1 MSTKYLELDSN
12 YRNRNLP
19 GNEQP
24 GSFSSQISQTG
35 VGTQI
40 TAVDPVTYA
49 YPVNVFRVSEGTGTF
64 NYTVPTASSGLADSS
79 SNKFIVTTTSNTP
92 SQQVSGYFVGAILQV
107 TTATAPPATPVMN
120 STYRIAEWTY
130 LGLYNTTEY
139 TFIVTTETFV
149 PLTGATTFSIYQPSS
164 ITGGPPPTAW
174 SASPQYIFLPSSLS
188 IPNYYSKYL
197 LYNQTKQNSATIVD
211 FDRDTH
217 LAKLGTDVT
226 TLGLGW
232 NTNGSDP
239 LIIRTQ
245 LPRLLGDSTSP
256 YALVPSLV
264 TTTGLPGTIIGLT
277 TSTTVVPVTTDSTF
291 INNFLRFYET
301 GSLTY
306 TVNRISAVVLQVLPR
321 NSSPPYYVID
331 NNGNGLAE
339 NTNQYTYAVNTSYC
353 LIDVSSLHPAP
364 TIGGNTRCEV
374 MGFNVDNYSP
384 FTYNGSLASQ
394 NQSVSYDVTLNSIV
408 LPNVILSTGG
418 RIAYY
423 PYVYV
428 EIENVSTTTGANKN
442 MIYSNNPNAYR
453 AIFKVP
459 ITDLNHPSTTPF
471 VKLTCGMTQTM
482 TFKPNADMMVTVRLP
497 GGSVFRPQ
505 AHDTLY
511 GQTPNT
517 MLQLSMLFGLTRI

>member
-1 MSTKYLELDSN
+1 
-12 YRNRNLP
+12 
-19 GNEQP
+19 
-24 GSFSSQISQTG
+24 
-35 VGTQI
+35 
-40 TAVDPVTYA
+40 
-49 YPVNVFRVSEGTGTF
+49 
-64 NYTVPTASSGLADSS
+64 
-79 SNKFIVTTTSNTP
+79 
-92 SQQVSGYFVGAILQV
+92 
-107 TTATAPPATPVMN
+107 
-120 STYRIAEWTY
+120 
-130 LGLYNTTEY
+130 
-139 TFIVTTETFV
+139 
-149 PLTGATTFSIYQPSS
+149 
-164 ITGGPPPTAW
+164 
-174 SASPQYIFLPSSLS
+174 
-188 IPNYYSKYL
+188 
-197 LYNQTKQNSATIVD
+197 
-211 FDRDTH
+211 
-217 LAKLGTDVT
+217 
-226 TLGLGW
+226 
-232 NTNGSDP
+232 
-239 LIIRTQ
+239 
-245 LPRLLGDSTSP
+245 
-256 YALVPSLV
+256 
-264 TTTGLPGTIIGLT
+264 
-277 TSTTVVPVTTDSTF
+277 
-291 INNFLRFYET
+291 
-301 GSLTY
+301 
-306 TVNRISAVVLQVLPR
+306 
-321 NSSPPYYVID
+321 VID

-364 TIGGNTRCEV
+364 TIGGTTRCEV

-459 ITDLNHPSTTPF
+459 ITDLNHPATTPF

-505 AHDTLY
+505 ADDTLY

>member
-40 TAVDPVTYA
+40 TAADPVTYA
-49 YPVNVFRVSEGTGTF
+49 YPVNVFQVSEAEGEFT
-64 NYTVPTASSGLADSS
+64 YTVPTGSLGLADSS
-79 SNKFIVTTTSNTP
+79 SNKFIVKSTGTTPP
-92 SQQVSGYFVGAILQV
+92 SSHQTSGYFVGAILQV
-107 TTATAPPATPVMN
+107 TSGGGPTVG

-130 LGLYNTTEY
+130 LGTYTTD
-139 TFIVTTETFV
+139 TFIVSTETFV
-149 PLTGATTFSIYQPSS
+149 PLTGTTVFNIYQPSS
-164 ITGGPPPTAW
+164 NTGSVW
-174 SASPQYIFLPSSLS
+174 STSPQYIFLPSSLS

-197 LYNQTKQNSATIVD
+197 LYNQTKQNSTTIVD

-217 LAKLGTDVT
+217 LAKLGTDVA
-226 TLGLGW
+226 TLGWTTAG
-232 NTNGSDP
+232 TDP

-301 GSLTY
+301 GSLTD
-306 TVNRISAVVLQVLPR
+306 TVNRITAVVLQVVPR

-459 ITDLNHPSTTPF
+459 ITDLNHPATTPF

-497 GGSVFRPQ
+497 CGSVFRSQ
-505 AHDTLY
+505 ADDTLY

>member
-49 YPVNVFRVSEGTGTF
+49 YPVNVFRVSEATGTF
-64 NYTVPTASSGLADSS
+64 NYKVPTGALGLADSS
-79 SNKFIVTTTSNTP
+79 SNKFIVEATAATNVI
-92 SQQVSGYFVGAILQV
+92 SQQESGYFNGAILQV
-107 TTATAPPATPVMN
+107 GAGI
-120 STYRIAEWTY
+120 TYRIAEWTY
-130 LGLYNTTEY
+130 LGTYGSPAAKD
-139 TFIVTTETFV
+139 TFTVTTETFV
-149 PLTGATTFSIYQPSS
+149 PLTGDTTFSIYQPSS
-164 ITGGPPPTAW
+164 NTGSGW
-174 SASPQYIFLPSSLS
+174 STSPQYIFLPSSLS

-197 LYNQTKQNSATIVD
+197 LYNQTKQNSTTIVD

-217 LAKLGTDVT
+217 LAKLGTDVKT
-226 TLGLGW
+226 TLGWTADG
-232 NTNGSDP
+232 TDP

-256 YALVPSLV
+256 YELDPSLV
-264 TTTGLPGTIIGLT
+264 TTTGLPGTIIGLKT
-277 TSTTVVPVTTDSTF
+277 TTGPGVDITTDSTF

-301 GSLTY
+301 GGLDY
-306 TVNRISAVVLQVLPR
+306 TVNKITAVVLKVSPR

-459 ITDLNHPSTTPF
+459 ITDLNHPATTPF

-482 TFKPNADMMVTVRLP
+482 TFKPNADMAVTVRLP

-505 AHDTLY
+505 ADDTLY

>member
-49 YPVNVFRVSEGTGTF
+49 YPVNVFKVTQATGTF
-64 NYTVPTASSGLADSS
+64 NYKVPTGALGLADSS
-79 SNKFIVTTTSNTP
+79 PNKFIVEALANEIR
-92 SQQVSGYFVGAILQV
+92 QQESGYFNGAILQV
-107 TTATAPPATPVMN
+107 TGTPPATPVAG

-130 LGLYNTTEY
+130 LGTYGSAPDKD
-139 TFIVTTETFV
+139 TFIVSTETFV
-149 PLTGATTFSIYQPSS
+149 PLIGNTEFKIYQPSS
-164 ITGGPPPTAW
+164 VTGGPPSTAW
-174 SASPQYIFLPSSLS
+174 YAYPQYIFLPSSLS

-197 LYNQTKQNSATIVD
+197 LYNQTTQNSTTIVD

-217 LAKLGTDVT
+217 LAKLGTDVAT
-226 TLGLGW
+226 LGW
-232 NTNGSDP
+232 NADGSDP

-301 GSLTY
+301 GSISY
-306 TVNRISAVVLQVLPR
+306 TVNKITAVVLKVSQR
-321 NSSPPYYVID
+321 NSSSFYYVID

-339 NTNQYTYAVNTSYC
+339 NTNQYTYAANTSYC

-364 TIGGNTRCEV
+364 TIGGTTRCEV

-459 ITDLNHPSTTPF
+459 ITDLNHPATTPF
-471 VKLTCGMTQTM
+471 IKLTCGMTQTM
-482 TFKPNADMMVTVRLP
+482 TFKPNSDMMVTVRLP

-505 AHDTLY
+505 ADDTSY

-517 MLQLSMLFGLTRI
+517 MLQLSILFGLTRI

>member
-49 YPVNVFRVSEGTGTF
+49 YPVNVFKVSEATGTF
-64 NYTVPTASSGLADSS
+64 NYKVPTGTLGLADSS
-79 SNKFIVTTTSNTP
+79 SNKFTVAATAATNVT
-92 SQQVSGYFVGAILQV
+92 SQQESGYFNGAILQV
-107 TTATAPPATPVMN
+107 GAGSTGPTTG

-130 LGLYNTTEY
+130 LGEY
-139 TFIVTTETFV
+139 SSKDTFIVTTETAV
-149 PLTGATTFSIYQPSS
+149 PLTGNTTFSIYQPSS
-164 ITGGPPPTAW
+164 NTGSAW
-174 SASPQYIFLPSSLS
+174 STSPQYIFLPSSLS

-197 LYNQTKQNSATIVD
+197 LYNQTKQNSTTIVD

-226 TLGLGW
+226 TLGW
-232 NTNGSDP
+232 TVNGSDP

-264 TTTGLPGTIIGLT
+264 TTTGLPGTIIGLK
-277 TSTTVVPVTTDSTF
+277 TSTAVNVTADSTF

-306 TVNRISAVVLQVLPR
+306 TVNRITAVVLQVVPR
-321 NSSPPYYVID
+321 NLSPTYYVID

-339 NTNQYTYAVNTSYC
+339 NTNQYTYALNTSYC
-353 LIDVSSLHPAP
+353 LIDVSSSHPAP

-394 NQSVSYDVTLNSIV
+394 NQSVSYDITLNSIV

-459 ITDLNHPSTTPF
+459 ITDLNHPATTPF
-471 VKLTCGMTQTM
+471 VKLTCGMIQTM

-505 AHDTLY
+505 ADDTSY

>member
-64 NYTVPTASSGLADSS
+64 NYTLPTGALGLADSS
-79 SNKFIVTTTSNTP
+79 SNKFIVEATTNIT
-92 SQQVSGYFVGAILQV
+92 SQQESGYFNGAILQV
-107 TTATAPPATPVMN
+107 GAG

-130 LGLYNTTEY
+130 LGTYGSKD
-139 TFIVTTETFV
+139 TFTVTTETFV
-149 PLTGATTFSIYQPSS
+149 PLTGDTTFSIYQPSS
-164 ITGGPPPTAW
+164 ITGSPPTAW
-174 SASPQYIFLPSSLS
+174 STSPQYIFLPSSLS

-197 LYNQTKQNSATIVD
+197 LYNQTKQNSTTIVD

-217 LAKLGTDVT
+217 LAKLGTDVKT
-226 TLGLGW
+226 TLGWTADG
-232 NTNGSDP
+232 TDP

-256 YALVPSLV
+256 YELDPSLV
-264 TTTGLPGTIIGLT
+264 TTTGLPGTIIGLKT
-277 TSTTVVPVTTDSTF
+277 TTGPGVDITTDSTF

-301 GSLTY
+301 GGLDY
-306 TVNRISAVVLQVLPR
+306 TVNKITAVVLQVCPR

-459 ITDLNHPSTTPF
+459 ITDLNHPATTPF

-482 TFKPNADMMVTVRLP
+482 TFKPNADMAVTVRLP

-505 AHDTLY
+505 ADDTLY

-517 MLQLSMLFGLTRI
+517 MLQLSILFGLTRI

>member
-1 MSTKYLELDSN
+1 
-12 YRNRNLP
+12 
-19 GNEQP
+19 
-24 GSFSSQISQTG
+24 
-35 VGTQI
+35 
-40 TAVDPVTYA
+40 
-49 YPVNVFRVSEGTGTF
+49 
-64 NYTVPTASSGLADSS
+64 
-79 SNKFIVTTTSNTP
+79 
-92 SQQVSGYFVGAILQV
+92 
-107 TTATAPPATPVMN
+107 
-120 STYRIAEWTY
+120 
-130 LGLYNTTEY
+130 
-139 TFIVTTETFV
+139 
-149 PLTGATTFSIYQPSS
+149 
-164 ITGGPPPTAW
+164 
-174 SASPQYIFLPSSLS
+174 
-188 IPNYYSKYL
+188 
-197 LYNQTKQNSATIVD
+197 
-211 FDRDTH
+211 
-217 LAKLGTDVT
+217 
-226 TLGLGW
+226 
-232 NTNGSDP
+232 
-239 LIIRTQ
+239 
-245 LPRLLGDSTSP
+245 
-256 YALVPSLV
+256 
-264 TTTGLPGTIIGLT
+264 
-277 TSTTVVPVTTDSTF
+277 
-291 INNFLRFYET
+291 
-301 GSLTY
+301 
-306 TVNRISAVVLQVLPR
+306 
-321 NSSPPYYVID
+321 
-331 NNGNGLAE
+331 
-339 NTNQYTYAVNTSYC
+339 
-353 LIDVSSLHPAP
+353 
-364 TIGGNTRCEV
+364 

>member
-107 TTATAPPATPVMN
+107 TTATVAG

-130 LGLYNTTEY
+130 LGLYNTEY
-139 TFIVTTETFV
+139 TFIVTTETVV

-197 LYNQTKQNSATIVD
+197 LYNQTKQNSTTIVD

-217 LAKLGTDVT
+217 LAKLGTDVS

-256 YALVPSLV
+256 YELDPSLV
-264 TTTGLPGTIIGLT
+264 TTTGLPGTIIGLKT
-277 TSTTVVPVTTDSTF
+277 TTGPGVDITTDSTF
-291 INNFLRFYET
+291 INNFLRFYEA
-301 GSLTY
+301 GSINY
-306 TVNRISAVVLQVLPR
+306 TVNKITAVVLKVSPR
-321 NSSPPYYVID
+321 NSSSPPYYVID

-353 LIDVSSLHPAP
+353 LIDVSSSHPTP

-459 ITDLNHPSTTPF
+459 ITDLNHPATTPF

-505 AHDTLY
+505 ADDTLY

-517 MLQLSMLFGLTRI
+517 MLQLSILFGLTRI